1 MFSHLLYFLLSVH
14 AFLYT
19 EADDI
24 HIRLLVTN
32 DVHGAVFAHDFMK
45 DEAHPG
51 SLSRVKTFLDI
62 ERAKLNQ
69 HVILMDNGDMLQ
81 GQPTAYYANFV
92 SPDDSSLFSRV
103 MNYMAFDAASVGN
116 HDIEAGPEVYNQIA
130 MEFNF
135 PYLAANAVDAIS
147 GHPHFQPYA
156 IVERQGVR
164 IAVLGLVSP
173 GIPNWLPT
181 KLWEGLEFT
190 DLYETASY
198 WVDYIKANEQTDAII
213 GLFHSGAGNDTDMES
228 YELLAENA
236 ARHIAKFV
244 PGIDVVFTA
253 HDHIQRKELVV
264 NSAGQE
270 VLMICG
276 QAHAQAVAAVDLVFS
291 GGHTERRQL
300 KSIEGQLI
308 GMQEFDPCPTFDSL
322 FQKEFIEVQQF
333 INQPIGTLK
342 TELNSRESFFGNA
355 AFTDFVHQVQLSLT
369 GADISFAAPLSF
381 DVKISPG
388 VLNMRDMFNLY
399 RYENYLYVMDMKG
412 FEIKDILEYTSS
424 LWFDTMTD
432 KYSNLLL
439 FRKDEAGNIIIN
451 QDGKARLAHAFFNFD
466 SADGL
471 IYIVDVSKKA
481 GERIQIKSL
490 KNGEAFDLQKTYKV
504 ALNSYR
510 GSNGGGHLVEG
521 AGIPHESL
529 QKRIT
534 FVSEKDLRSHMADY
548 ILEMKSIAPKPAAT
562 WTIIPESWAKEA
574 TKRDYL
580 LLFGGGF

>member
-1 MFSHLLYFLLSVH
+1 MFSHLLYIFLAVH

-51 SLSRVKTFLDI
+51 SLSRVKTFVDL

-81 GQPTAYYANFV
+81 GQPSAYYANFV
-92 SPDDSSLFSRV
+92 AKGDSNLFSRV

-116 HDIEAGPEVYNQIA
+116 HDIEAGPEVYNKIA

-147 GHPHFQPYA
+147 GHPHFQPYT
-156 IVERQGVR
+156 IIEKQGVR
-164 IAVLGLVSP
+164 IAVLGLISP

-190 DLYETASY
+190 DLFETASY
-198 WVDYIKANEQTDAII
+198 WVDHIQTNEQTDVIV
-213 GLFHSGAGNDTDMES
+213 GLFHSGAGADTDMES
-228 YELLAENA
+228 YTLLAENA

-244 PGIDVVFTA
+244 PGFDVIFTA
-253 HDHIQRKELVV
+253 HDHIQRKELVM

-276 QAHAQAVAAVDLVFS
+276 QANAQAVAAVDLVFS
-291 GGHTERRQL
+291 GGHTERRQI
-300 KSIEGQLI
+300 KRIEGQLI
-308 GMQEFDPCPTFDSL
+308 DMDGFDPSPAFDSL
-322 FQKEFIEVQQF
+322 FKKDFDLVQQF

-342 TELNSRESFFGNA
+342 TDLNSRESYFGNA
-355 AFTDFVHQVQLSLT
+355 AFTDFVHQVQLALT

-381 DVKISPG
+381 DVEIPKGMLS
-388 VLNMRDMFNLY
+388 MRDMFNLY
-399 RYENYLYVMDMKG
+399 RYENYLYVMKLKG
-412 FEIKDILEYTSS
+412 FEIQNFLEYAYG
-424 LWFDTMTD
+424 LWFDTMED
-432 KYSNLLL
+432 KQSNLLL
-439 FRKDEAGNIIIN
+439 FRKDEEGKNILN
-451 QDGKARLAHAFFNFD
+451 ADGKARLAHAFFNFD

-471 IYIVDVSKKA
+471 IYTVDVSKKS
-481 GERIQIKSL
+481 GERIQIISM
-490 KNGEAFDLQKTYKV
+490 KNGEDFDATKTYKV

-510 GSNGGGHLVEG
+510 GSNGGGHLVKG
-521 AGIPHESL
+521 AGIPHEML

-548 ILEMKSIAPKPAAT
+548 IIKMKSIAPKPAAN
-562 WTIIPESWAKEA
+562 WTIIPEEWAKEA
-574 TKRDYL
+574 AKRDYL
-580 LLFGGGF
+580 LLFGDE

>member
-1 MFSHLLYFLLSVH
+1 MFSQLLILLISIH

-24 HIRLLVTN
+24 HFRVIVTN

-51 SLSRVKTFLDI
+51 SLSRVKTFVDL

-69 HVILMDNGDMLQ
+69 HVVLLDNGDMLQ

-92 SPDDSSLFSRV
+92 AQTDSNLFSRV

-116 HDIEAGPEVYNQIA
+116 HDIEAGPEVYNTIA

-135 PYLAANAVDAIS
+135 PYLAANAVNAIS
-147 GHPHFQPYA
+147 GHPHFQPYT
-156 IVERQGVR
+156 IIEQQGVR
-164 IAVLGLVSP
+164 IAVLGLISP
-173 GIPNWLPT
+173 GIPNWLPA
-181 KLWEGLEFT
+181 KLWKGLEFT

-198 WVDYIKANEQTDAII
+198 WVDYIKTNEQTDAIL
-213 GLFHSGAGNDTDMES
+213 GLFHSGAGADTDRES
-228 YELLAENA
+228 YKMLTENA
-236 ARHIAKFV
+236 ARHIAKYV
-244 PGIDVVFTA
+244 PGIDVIFTA
-253 HDHIQRKELVV
+253 HDHIQRKELVTN
-264 NSAGQE
+264 NSGQK

-276 QAHAQAVAAVDLVFS
+276 QASAQAVALVDLVFS

-300 KSIEGQLI
+300 KSTNGQLI
-308 GMQEFDPCPTFDSL
+308 DMSDFDPCPDFDNL
-322 FQKEFIEVQQF
+322 FKKDFDEVQEF
-333 INQPIGTLK
+333 INQRIGSLRFD
-342 TELNSRESFFGNA
+342 LNSRESYFGNA

-381 DVKISPG
+381 DVKIPKG
-388 VLNMRDMFNLY
+388 MLKMRDMFNLY
-399 RYENYLYVMDMKG
+399 RFENYLYVMNLKG
-412 FEIKDILEYTSS
+412 SEIKNFLEYSSS

-432 KYSNLLL
+432 KHSNLLL
-439 FRKDEAGNIIIN
+439 FRKDEAGKNVIN
-451 QDGKARLAHAFFNFD
+451 EDGKARLANAFYNFD

-471 IYIVDVSKKA
+471 IYTVDVSKKA

-510 GSNGGGHLVEG
+510 GSNGGGHLVDG

-534 FVSEKDLRSHMADY
+534 FVSEKDLRSHMTDY

-562 WTIIPESWAKEA
+562 WTIIPEAWAKEA
-574 TKRDYL
+574 AKRDYL
-580 LLFGGGF
+580 LLFGGGL